1 MDIKL
6 ESWNS
11 QSLFYMHKNTE
22 NYNFFTDIQV
32 SMLPFCV
39 VLISFQFNLQLKA

>member
-1 MDIKL
+1 MNIKL
-6 ESWNS
+6 GSWNS

-22 NYNFFTDIQV
+22 SYNYLTNIQV
-32 SMLPFCV
+32 SMLLFCV